1 MHALP
6 AEALLTAADGV
17 RVSASR
23 MPAYGSADGRCF
35 VVVHGFTGHWRQPRV
50 QRVVDGLRAF
60 GDVIAIDM
68 RGHGRSSGMT
78 TMGMDETLDVD
89 AAVAWARRLGYVSV
103 VTVGFSMGGA
113 VCVRHA
119 AFGAHRPDAV
129 VAVSAPAFWY
139 YRGTAIMRRVH
150 MLIESPRGRA
160 IVRATRGTRVSGQEW
175 PTPPPPSPVEAA
187 ARIEVPFL
195 VVHGDADH
203 YFPVEHAKALQR
215 AAEEG
220 VCPHVGLVVVPG
232 MAHAESAVS
241 AETIAEIGAWSV
253 DALNAHADGDA

>member
-1 MHALP
+1 MRALP

-23 MPAYGSADGRCF
+23 MPAHDGVEAAGRCF

-50 QRVVDGLRAF
+50 QHVVEALRAF

-68 RGHGRSSGMT
+68 RGHGRSGGMT
-78 TMGMDETLDVD
+78 TMGMDETRDVD
-89 AAVAWARRLGYVSV
+89 AAVAWARRLGYADV

-129 VAVSAPAFWY
+129 VSVSAPAFWY
-139 YRGTAIMRRVH
+139 YRGTAVMRRVH
-150 MLIESPRGRA
+150 LLIESARGRA
-160 IVRATRGTRVSGQEW
+160 IVRATRGTRVSSQEW
-175 PTPPPPSPVEAA
+175 PTPPPPAPVEAA
-187 ARIEVPFL
+187 AQIEVPFL
-195 VVHGDADH
+195 IVHGDADH
-203 YFPVEHAKALQR
+203 YFPVEHAKAMQR

-220 VCPHVGLVVVPG
+220 VCPHIGLVIVPG
-232 MAHAESAVS
+232 MGHAESAVS
-241 AETIAEIGAWSV
+241 AATIADIGEWTL
-253 DALNAHADGDA
+253 DALVTR